1 MKRNLTW
8 RAALLVALCA
18 FAVTLAATRMR
29 ARSISDA
36 GAHETNEP
44 QDLVSL
50 DRRVSFLEQR
60 LVTVETSL
68 RNVEQQV
75 AFAQRAA
82 PSTAERTMDARL
94 LQQEI
99 DALQIRVRELQC
111 GLGKLDERTLPANLK
126 QSQTRAPARPL
137 DPCRANPDAPLSVQP
152 RP

>member
-50 DRRVSFLEQR
+50 DQLGSIKTYEPDGSYRQDSKPFAEIIKYQQLWLRVVYEIFPIN
-60 LVTVETSL
+60 VEPKVDGKYRFGKKL
-68 RNVEQQV
+68 RNRWRQFGDLWLDNVPSEPIPINLH
-75 AFAQRAA
+75 AA
-82 PSTAERTMDARL
+82 EKD
-94 LQQEI
+94 
-99 DALQIRVRELQC
+99 
-111 GLGKLDERTLPANLK
+111 
-126 QSQTRAPARPL
+126 
-137 DPCRANPDAPLSVQP
+137 
-152 RP
+152 